1 MRITRALLIL
11 AAFARPA
18 LAQSEEDLRAFFE
31 GKTVVVKIEMPG
43 TEAGVDVRP
52 GAPQAVLF
60 PIVARRLKLFGT
72 ALRPG
77 DQVLVTKVKV
87 KKDLIEFQLGGGG
100 YGTFGDDVSPNVNVP
115 ATPKSA
121 RERELE
127 DDLKRTDDPDERRR
141 LRDRLDRLRQ
151 DRQREDARNQAR
163 TAEAREIKAAN
174 IRQRRAEAGSR
185 FNFRYSPVVPPE
197 ALTPESV
204 MQVLADYVDFSP
216 VAPGASVALGAP
228 GAPGAPLEPN
238 ADVPDQPNEL
248 RRGLTVEQVDGM
260 LGRPDA
266 ITKRREGTL
275 IVSTS
280 TYRTPGRIVT
290 AEFVEGVLIRFAI
303 APDSP

>member
-1 MRITRALLIL
+1 MRALAALLAL
-11 AAFARPA
+11 AAVARPA
-18 LAQSEEDLRAFFE
+18 AAQSEEDLRAFFE

-52 GAPQAVLF
+52 GAPQPVVF
-60 PIVARRLKLFGT
+60 PILARRLKVFGT

-100 YGTFGDDVSPNVNVP
+100 YGTFGDDVSSNVNVP

-127 DDLKRTDDPDERRR
+127 DDLKRTNDPDDRRR
-141 LRDRLDRLRQ
+141 LRERIDRLRQ
-151 DRQREDARNQAR
+151 ERQREDARNQAR
-163 TAEAREIKAAN
+163 TAEAREIKSAN

-185 FNFRYSPVVPPE
+185 FNIRYEPIVPPE

-216 VAPGASVALGAP
+216 VAPGAPVAS
-228 GAPGAPLEPN
+228 GAPLEPN
-238 ADVPDQPNEL
+238 ADGPDQPSEL
-248 RRGLTVEQVDGM
+248 RRGLTVEEVDAM
-260 LGRPDA
+260 LGRPDG

-303 APDSP
+303 APGER

>member
-1 MRITRALLIL
+1 MRALAALLAL
-11 AAFARPA
+11 AAVARPA
-18 LAQSEEDLRAFFE
+18 AAQSEEDLRAFFE

-52 GAPQAVLF
+52 GAPQPVVF
-60 PIVARRLKLFGT
+60 PILARRLKVFGT

-87 KKDLIEFQLGGGG
+87 KKDLIELQLGGGG
-100 YGTFGDDVSPNVNVP
+100 YGTFGDDVSSNVNVP

-127 DDLKRTDDPDERRR
+127 DDLKRTNDPDDRRR
-141 LRDRLDRLRQ
+141 LRERIDRLRQ
-151 DRQREDARNQAR
+151 ERQREDARNQAR
-163 TAEAREIKAAN
+163 TAEAREIKSAN

-185 FNFRYSPVVPPE
+185 FNIRYEPIVPPE

-216 VAPGASVALGAP
+216 VAPGAPVAS
-228 GAPGAPLEPN
+228 GAPLEPN
-238 ADVPDQPNEL
+238 ADGPDQPNEL
-248 RRGLTVEQVDGM
+248 RRGLTVEEVDAM
-260 LGRPDA
+260 LGRPDG

-303 APDSP
+303 APGER

>member
-1 MRITRALLIL
+1 MRALAALLAL
-11 AAFARPA
+11 AAVARPA
-18 LAQSEEDLRAFFE
+18 AAQSEEDLRAFFE

-52 GAPQAVLF
+52 GAPQPVVF
-60 PIVARRLKLFGT
+60 PILARRLKVFGT

-100 YGTFGDDVSPNVNVP
+100 YGTFGDDVSSNVNVP

-127 DDLKRTDDPDERRR
+127 DDLKRTNDPDDRRR
-141 LRDRLDRLRQ
+141 LRERIDRLRQ
-151 DRQREDARNQAR
+151 ERQREDARNQAR
-163 TAEAREIKAAN
+163 TAEAREIKSAN

-185 FNFRYSPVVPPE
+185 FNIRYEPIVPPE

-216 VAPGASVALGAP
+216 VAPGAPVAS
-228 GAPGAPLEPN
+228 GAPLEPN
-238 ADVPDQPNEL
+238 ADGPDQPNEL
-248 RRGLTVEQVDGM
+248 RRGLTVEEVDAM
-260 LGRPDA
+260 LGRPDG

-303 APDSP
+303 APGER

>member
-1 MRITRALLIL
+1 MRVIPVLLVL
-11 AAFARPA
+11 ATVARPA
-18 LAQSEEDLRAFFE
+18 VAQSEEELRAFFE

-52 GAPQAVLF
+52 GTPQPVVF
-60 PIVARRLKLFGT
+60 PNLARRLKVFGT

-100 YGTFGDDVSPNVNVP
+100 YGTFGDDVSSNVNVP

-127 DDLKRTDDPDERRR
+127 DELQRTNDPDQRRR
-141 LRDRLDRLRQ
+141 LRERIDRLRQ

-163 TAEAREIKAAN
+163 AAEAREMKAAN

-185 FNFRYSPVVPPE
+185 FNIRYEPVVPPD
-197 ALTPESV
+197 ALTPEAV
-204 MQVLADYVDFSP
+204 MQALADYVDFSP
-216 VAPGASVALGAP
+216 VAPGAPIAS
-228 GAPGAPLEPN
+228 GAPLEPS

-248 RRGLTVEQVDGM
+248 RKGLTVEEVDGM

-275 IVSTS
+275 TVSTS
-280 TYRTPGRIVT
+280 TYRAQGRIIT
-290 AEFVEGVLIRFAI
+290 AEFVEGVLIRFAM

>member
-1 MRITRALLIL
+1 MRALAALLAL
-11 AAFARPA
+11 AAVARPA
-18 LAQSEEDLRAFFE
+18 AAQSEEDLRAFFE

-52 GAPQAVLF
+52 GAPQPVVF
-60 PIVARRLKLFGT
+60 PILARRLKVFGT

-87 KKDLIEFQLGGGG
+87 KKDLIELQLGGGG
-100 YGTFGDDVSPNVNVP
+100 YGTFGDDVSSNVNVP

-127 DDLKRTDDPDERRR
+127 DDLKRTNDPDDRRR
-141 LRDRLDRLRQ
+141 LRERIDRLRQ
-151 DRQREDARNQAR
+151 ERQREDARNQAR
-163 TAEAREIKAAN
+163 TAEAREIKSAN

-185 FNFRYSPVVPPE
+185 FNIRYEPIVPPE

-216 VAPGASVALGAP
+216 VAPGAPVAS
-228 GAPGAPLEPN
+228 GAPLEPN
-238 ADVPDQPNEL
+238 ADGPDQPNEL
-248 RRGLTVEQVDGM
+248 RRGLTVEEVDAM
-260 LGRPDA
+260 LGRPDG

>member
-1 MRITRALLIL
+1 MRAL
-11 AAFARPA
+11 AAFLALAAVARPA
-18 LAQSEEDLRAFFE
+18 VAQSEEDLRAFFE

-52 GAPQAVLF
+52 AAPQPVVF
-60 PIVARRLKLFGT
+60 PILARRLKVFGT

-100 YGTFGDDVSPNVNVP
+100 YGTFGDDVSSNVNVP

-127 DDLKRTDDPDERRR
+127 DDLKRTNDPDERRR
-141 LRDRLDRLRQ
+141 LRDRIDRLRQ
-151 DRQREDARNQAR
+151 ERQREDARNQAR
-163 TAEAREIKAAN
+163 AAEAREMKAMN

-185 FNFRYSPVVPPE
+185 FNIRYEPVVPPE
-197 ALTPESV
+197 ALTPEGV
-204 MQVLADYVDFSP
+204 MQALADYVDFSP
-216 VAPGASVALGAP
+216 VGP
-228 GAPGAPLEPN
+228 GAPIGAGAAPEPN
-238 ADVPDQPNEL
+238 ADVPVQPTEL
-248 RRGLTVEQVDGM
+248 RKGLTVEEVDGM

-280 TYRTPGRIVT
+280 TYRTPGRTVT

-303 APDSP
+303 APGER